1 MSAKKSAALSAV
13 VALSAL
19 LSACASGPETASDQA
34 YEEKEIRTGSMIPRK
49 AGATPTSNVNK
60 EALRDVRP
68 GPMKDPAGGR

>member
-13 VALSAL
+13 VALAAL

-49 AGATPTSNVNK
+49 AGASPTSNVSK
-60 EALRDVRP
+60 DAFKDVRA
-68 GPMKDPAGGR
+68 GAVKDPMGGR